1 MSCRR
6 CGRALDPDARF
17 CASCGLPAG
26 RPCPGCGVPLDPDAR
41 FCKHCGRAVE
51 AAAPT
56 APEQPP
62 GDPFTELRVPG
73 SPARE
78 RKVATLLFADIVGF
92 TNLGERHDPE
102 LVATLVAST
111 FERLA
116 REVARYEGTIEKFAG
131 DALLAVFGVP
141 TAHEDDPERAVRAA
155 LEMQAAMVQFGA
167 AAGDRPALALRIG
180 IETGEV
186 LVDLTRARDERD
198 LFVTGDA
205 VNTAARLQSA
215 AEPGAIVVGPS
226 AYAASRD
233 IVEYRE
239 LPVLELR
246 GKALPVAAWQAVS
259 VKARRGDRRAPLG
272 IGGPLVGREH
282 EMTLLKDTVRR
293 AVEDGRPHLVTVIGS
308 AGVGKSRLA
317 WELEKYLDGLPQVH
331 RWRKGRCLA
340 YSARSFGAV
349 ADIVKADASVHDDDP
364 PAVTRQ
370 KLRGRIAELAI
381 PAADVPVVSAALE
394 AVLAVED
401 PRDHPRDHPREELF
415 EAWRRTLSAV
425 AAADPL
431 VLVFEDV
438 HWADDGSLA
447 FIDFLVR
454 WAEGP
459 MVVLCLARHE
469 LLETRPGWGGGLTNA
484 LTVFLEPLPAAAT
497 ARLMDGL
504 LEGGVPEPLRQ
515 RIVALSEGNPLF
527 AEEMVRML
535 VDRGA
540 LRFADGHWELAH
552 DVGSIDIPPSVQ
564 AVLAARLDT
573 LPAEEKRVA
582 QDAAVVGRIFWDVLV
597 AHLVQAG
604 REPTHELIRRLR
616 VKDLVVRRSPSSLT
630 EAAEYGFRH
639 ALIRDVAYDSLP
651 KRDRSR
657 LHRDIADWAESE
669 LADRV
674 EEFAELIA
682 GHLAAAL
689 AYEEELVEQGD
700 EDLRLLRG
708 LTYRAARRA
717 AHRAAAISQLA
728 AAGRWLKL
736 SVDLARALHV
746 PPREMAALATEYADV
761 GWENADAREREAVLG
776 AAIDDLQ
783 ALPDRTAADVQLLA
797 GLREQ
802 RGQALYEAGDA
813 DAARDLLLAAIADL
827 EPGPPSAARAALLD
841 RLGWTCWRAGR
852 VEEAVPTLERAIAEA
867 RACSSQPTL
876 RWATHNLGA
885 ALAFLEHQDEAVAL
899 LEESFRMAREA
910 EDRGL
915 LMRCYINL
923 PAVRYGR
930 GDPLGPLID
939 MLDDGLRTARRA
951 AATHSL
957 AWLAGNRA
965 EFSREMGRLDE
976 ALAHADEAV
985 RNASVI
991 SPSHWSARLLSRALI
1006 HRFRGEPEDAARDLE
1021 EAERIGGEHE
1031 PQVAALRPVN
1041 LALRRWPEDPIGA
1054 TTELADWVAGRR
1066 PGPSRRCMAVHELAR
1081 MAMRL
1086 GDQAAL
1092 ARAVAAH
1099 RAARDSRPS
1108 PLLAARAAWI
1118 DGLASG
1124 DPRPLEVAAAVFEE
1138 LGYRISGA
1146 DALADAAL
1154 LAERAGL
1161 ASTAG
1166 QRAQA
1171 LYREM
1176 GVHPLLGELPEVGRS
1191 GVPAGVVS
1199 DAAAR
1204 GA

>member
-6 CGRALDPDARF
+6 CGRALEADARF
-17 CASCGLPAG
+17 CASCGLPVG
-26 RPCPGCGVPLDPDAR
+26 VPCAGCGAALDPDAR
-41 FCKHCGRAVE
+41 FCKHCGH
-51 AAAPT
+51 AADVT
-56 APEQPP
+56 ASTIPERLP
-62 GDPFTELRVPG
+62 GDPYVALRAPG
-73 SPARE
+73 LLARE
-78 RKVATLLFADIVGF
+78 RKVATLLFADVVGF
-92 TNLGERHDPE
+92 TSLGESHDAE
-102 LVATLVAST
+102 LVATLMTST

-141 TAHEDDPERAVRAA
+141 AVHEDDAERAVRAA
-155 LEMQAAMVQFGA
+155 LEMQAAMVQVA
-167 AAGDRPALALRIG
+167 ASAGEGPALALRIG

-186 LVDLTRARDERD
+186 LVDLARARDERD

-205 VNTAARLQSA
+205 VNTAARLQAA
-215 AEPGAIVVGPS
+215 AEPGTVVVGPS
-226 AYAASRD
+226 TYAASRD

-239 LPVLELR
+239 LPVLKLR

-272 IGGPLVGREH
+272 IGAPLVGRDH

-317 WELEKYLDGLPQVH
+317 WELEKYLDGLPRVH

-340 YSARSFGAV
+340 YSSRSFGAI
-349 ADIVKADASVHDDDP
+349 ADIVKADARLHDDDA
-364 PAVTRQ
+364 PAATRQ
-370 KLRGRIAELAI
+370 KLRRRLAELPIPTADAPAIAE
-381 PAADVPVVSAALE
+381 ALD
-394 AVLAVED
+394 AVLGVGE
-401 PRDHPRDHPREELF
+401 PRDPPRDHPREELF
-415 EAWRRTLSAV
+415 EAWRRYLSAI
-425 AAADPL
+425 AAVDPL
-431 VLVFEDV
+431 VLVVEDI

-447 FIDFLVR
+447 FIDFLAR
-454 WAEGP
+454 WAEGS
-459 MVVLCLARHE
+459 MLVLCLARHE
-469 LLETRPGWGGGLTNA
+469 LLESRPGWGGGLTNA

-497 ARLMDGL
+497 ARLMEGL

-515 RIVALSEGNPLF
+515 RIVDLSEGNPLF

-540 LRFADGHWELAH
+540 LRFADGHWELAR

-573 LPAEEKRVA
+573 LPAEEKRLA
-582 QDAAVVGRIFWDVLV
+582 QDAAVVGRIFWDVVV
-597 AHLVQAG
+597 AHLAQAA
-604 REPTHELIRRLR
+604 REPTRELIRRLR
-616 VKDLVVRRSPSSLT
+616 IKDLVVQRSPSSLA

-657 LHRDIADWAESE
+657 LHRDIAGWAEAE
-669 LADRV
+669 LSDRL

-689 AYEEELVEQGD
+689 AYEEEFSADGD

-708 LTYRAARRA
+708 LTMRAALRAAR
-717 AHRAAAISQLA
+717 RAAAISQLA
-728 AAGRWLKL
+728 AAGHWLKL
-736 SVDLARALHV
+736 AVDLARTLQV
-746 PPREMAALATEYADV
+746 PPREMATLAREYAEV
-761 GWENADAREREAVLG
+761 AWENSDAREREAVLA
-776 AAIDDLQ
+776 AAIDGLQ
-783 ALPDRTAADVQLLA
+783 ALPDRTAADVELLA

-802 RGQALYEAGDA
+802 RGKALYEADDA

-841 RLGWTCWRAGR
+841 RLGWTFWRAGR
-852 VEEAVPTLERAIAEA
+852 VEEAVPILERAIAEA
-867 RACSSQPTL
+867 RACSCEPTL

-885 ALAFLEHQDEAVAL
+885 SLAFLEHQDEAVAL

-985 RNASVI
+985 CNAPVI

-1006 HRFRGEPEDAARDLE
+1006 HRYRGEPEEALRDLE
-1021 EAERIGGEHE
+1021 EAERIGGDLE
-1031 PQVAALRPVN
+1031 PQVAALHPLNV
-1041 LALRRWPEDPIGA
+1041 ALRDWPEDAPGA
-1054 TTELADWVAGRR
+1054 AAALADWVAAQKEPTDAAQRRR
-1066 PGPSRRCMAVHELAR
+1066 PRVGSHGHAPRRR
-1081 MAMRL
+1081 
-1086 GDQAAL
+1086 G
-1092 ARAVAAH
+1092 
-1099 RAARDSRPS
+1099 AAR
-1108 PLLAARAAWI
+1108 
-1118 DGLASG
+1118 
-1124 DPRPLEVAAAVFEE
+1124 PR
-1138 LGYRISGA
+1138 RSGA
-1146 DALADAAL
+1146 
-1154 LAERAGL
+1154 
-1161 ASTAG
+1161 
-1166 QRAQA
+1166 
-1171 LYREM
+1171 
-1176 GVHPLLGELPEVGRS
+1176 PCRS
-1191 GVPAGVVS
+1191 
-1199 DAAAR
+1199 
-1204 GA
+1204 